1 VTNNTIDINVVT
13 IDRVDNYDACMT
25 SVGAAHAR
33 GAGGGPRRLAANLG
47 VGEIFREVYLATP
60 MC

>member
-1 VTNNTIDINVVT
+1 MWSDSSGYTTT
-13 IDRVDNYDACMT
+13 MRAWL

-33 GAGGGPRRLAANLG
+33 GAAGGPRRLAANLG
-47 VGEIFREVYLATP
+47 FGEIFRAVYLATP